1 MSESFIIV
9 GSIETGDFHN
19 LICIF
24 ESDVET
30 DALDDLGTIELE
42 LTASTGKPV
51 GAVRG
56 VVGLLVVVTVV
67 GLTSVCV
74 LGLVVVGEVVCFFSA
89 QLVKNNINEIIDRAL
104 NFFICGFLS
113 LRVKFAL
120 TQKSHIL

>member
-56 VVGLLVVVTVV
+56 VVGLLEVVIVV
-67 GLTSVCV
+67 GLTSVCA
-74 LGLVVVGEVVCFFSA
+74 LGLALVGKVFFFSA

-104 NFFICGFLS
+104 NFFICGLLS
-113 LRVKFAL
+113 LSVKFAF
-120 TQKSHIL
+120 